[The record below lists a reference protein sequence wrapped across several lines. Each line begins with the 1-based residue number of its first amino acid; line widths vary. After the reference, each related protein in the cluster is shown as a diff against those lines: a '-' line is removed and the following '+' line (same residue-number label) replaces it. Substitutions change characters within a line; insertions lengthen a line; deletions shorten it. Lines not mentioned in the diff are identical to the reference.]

1 MKSKLFVALLL
12 SMVFVA
18 SSWAKERPEVKC
30 ILTLNSGKTVE
41 GWFLNEGVG
50 TYGPDRVKNVNEITI
65 TPTKDGKN
73 GMTYRAD
80 DVKVLKCI
88 YEKDGSEKEYRSL
101 YALKA
106 MSRPLSLKPSG
117 HKFFWLVGYK
127 GKKVIGLLSDAALVL
142 HAMDV
147 RLVETAMAYSYCVEG
162 DDVAVTYYVP
172 SGGIDIASKSLLGIQ
187 FERFPEMVDYIK
199 SKDFSVKEMKK
210 RPLFMLEK
218 LDGYIGK

>member
-41 GWFLNEGVG
+41 GWFLNEGFG
-50 TYGPDRVKNVNEITI
+50 TYGPDRLKNVNEITI

-127 GKKVIGLLSDAALVL
+127 GKKVIGLL
-142 HAMDV
+142 
-147 RLVETAMAYSYCVEG
+147 C
-162 DDVAVTYYVP
+162 
-172 SGGIDIASKSLLGIQ
+172 
-187 FERFPEMVDYIK
+187 
-199 SKDFSVKEMKK
+199 
-210 RPLFMLEK
+210 
-218 LDGYIGK
+218 LDS